1 MPAQAAPLCP
11 TWTRPAVYLIALL
24 GAALLLPGAASA
36 QGTIVIERPVRP
48 PWRPNVVTTMPLVL
62 KTQRV
67 EADIVDGVAVTRVE
81 QSFVNPMSTAIEGT
95 YIFPLPDGAAVSDF
109 SMTVGGKTLRGE
121 VLEADQARRTYE
133 DIVRRARDP
142 GLLEY
147 LGSRLYRASVFPI
160 PPGSRLDVK
169 LQYTQTLS
177 ESGGLGLLRHPA
189 RGDQPGAPP
198 IEQWVVQVRIK
209 STLPLASVF
218 SPSHKCDIRRP
229 SDNEAVVV
237 FEQSQARADADFL
250 LYYQRKDAAFGL
262 SLLTHRPAGDAGYF
276 LLRLSPRVE
285 SRDEAAAGK
294 DLAIVVDTSG
304 SMAGAK
310 MEQARRALRFCINA
324 LSGKDR
330 FNVYGFSTEVHPFR
344 DGLVTAD
351 AEVKQAALDYADGLQ
366 ALGGTNI
373 NQALLA
379 ALNANPRVAD
389 RPYLVVFLTDGE
401 PTVDVTDPEKILA
414 NVAERNPPT
423 AGRVR
428 FHVLGVGTQVN
439 THLLDK
445 LAETTRGARDY
456 CTENEDLELKL
467 SAFVTRLANPV
478 LTDVS
483 LLIDGLNTFDVYP
496 RELPDLF
503 RGGELL
509 VLGRYDGEGHRAVEF
524 RGSAGGRVEKV
535 TYEGAF
541 PRVENENA
549 FLPRLWATRKVGYL
563 LDQIRLHGA
572 NRELTDEVVRLAKRH
587 GIVTPYTSALI
598 LEDEPRT
605 MQAGLRGAPAVAG
618 REERVL
624 RLAERAGGDG
634 SAGKALGGRGAF
646 GTMRE
651 GAAAAAPE
659 SNEERRQR
667 AVGGAAVEA
676 SRRMDEM
683 KGMAYLGATSD
694 ADRALR
700 DETGERVV
708 RHVLDKTF
716 IHDGERWVDSA
727 WDGKRAARK
736 VQAFSDEYFALLKQ
750 HRTLAK
756 FLALG
761 PRVVVLIGDE
771 VIETTTAEGE
781 P

>member
-1 MPAQAAPLCP
+1 MTYVRAIQFG
-11 TWTRPAVYLIALL
+11 LL
-24 GAALLLPGAASA
+24 GMALAAAGAAECFS
-36 QGTIVIERPVRP
+36 QGTIIIDRPIRP

-67 EADIVDGVAVTRVE
+67 YADIVEGVAVTRVE
-81 QSFVNPMSTAIEGT
+81 QSFTNPMSTAIEGT

-109 SMTVGGKTLRGE
+109 SMTVGGRTLHGE
-121 VLEADQARRTYE
+121 VLEAEQARRTYE
-133 DIVRRARDP
+133 EIVRRARDP

-147 LGSRLYRASVFPI
+147 LGSRIYRASVFPI
-160 PPGSRLDVK
+160 PPGSQLDVK
-169 LQYTQTLS
+169 LQYTQTLA
-177 ESGGLGLLRHPA
+177 EAGGLGLFRHPA

-198 IEQWVVQVRIK
+198 IEQYLVQVRIK
-209 STLPLASVF
+209 SALPLASVF
-218 SPSHKCDIRRP
+218 CPSHKCDVRRP
-229 SDNEAVVV
+229 SDNEAVAVL
-237 FEQSQARADADFL
+237 EQNQARADADFL

-276 LLRLSPRVE
+276 LVRLSPRI
-285 SRDEAAAGK
+285 EAPAGSDGGK
-294 DLAIVVDTSG
+294 DIAIVIDTSG

-310 MEQARRALRFCINA
+310 MEQARRALRFCVSA
-324 LSGKDR
+324 LSSRDR
-330 FNVYGFSTEVHPFR
+330 FNIYGFSTEVHPFR
-344 DGLVTAD
+344 DGLVAAD
-351 AEVKQAALDYADGLQ
+351 AEVKQAAMDYADKLQ

-373 NQALLA
+373 HEALLA
-379 ALNANPRVAD
+379 ALSGNPRVAD

-401 PTVDVTDPEKILA
+401 PTVDVTDPDKILA
-414 NVAERNPPT
+414 GVAERNPPT

-445 LAETTRGARDY
+445 LAESTRGARDY

-478 LTDVS
+478 LTDVT
-483 LLIDGLNTFDVYP
+483 LLLSDINTFDVYP

-509 VLGRYDGEGHRAVEF
+509 VLGRYDGEGHRVIEF
-524 RGSAGGRVEKV
+524 RGNAAGAAQKV

-541 PRVENENA
+541 PRVENDNA

-598 LEDEPRT
+598 LEDEPRPVNLGG
-605 MQAGLRGAPAVAG
+605 ALRPAPGVAQ
-618 REERVL
+618 REERVR

-634 SAGKALGGRGAF
+634 SAGQALGGRGSF
-646 GTMRE
+646 GMMAGG
-651 GAAAAAPE
+651 GAGAAPE
-659 SNEERRQR
+659 SADARKQR

-676 SRRMDEM
+676 SRRLDDMKALAYVSGRGDED
-683 KGMAYLGATSD
+683 GV
-694 ADRALR
+694 LR
-700 DETGERVV
+700 DEAGQRVV

-727 WDGKRAARK
+727 WDGKREARK
-736 VQAFSDEYFALLKQ
+736 VQAFGDEYFALLKK
-750 HRTLAK
+750 HPALAK
-756 FLALG
+756 FWALG
-761 PRVVVLIGDE
+761 PRVVVAIGDE
-771 VIETTTAEGE
+771 VIETTQPPDA